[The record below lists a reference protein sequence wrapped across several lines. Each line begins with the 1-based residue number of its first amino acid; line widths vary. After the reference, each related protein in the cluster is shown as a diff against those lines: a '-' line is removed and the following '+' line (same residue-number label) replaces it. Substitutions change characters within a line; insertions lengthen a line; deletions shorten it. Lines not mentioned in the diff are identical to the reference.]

1 MNLRSVSVATQSG
14 LQMRWRDPLRFR
26 RLSSPQVRDL
36 IEHVVQGI
44 EGYGHA
50 GNGAAKTE
58 EFAALFVRMCR
69 GQRVFDGRLM
79 GRDGDPSAPAETD
92 PHPIY
97 LPGFV
102 NNDPWRHWVTV
113 QSYAQAKDSS
123 MRAYRKV
130 LGRWPHKI
138 GWIDKNLGHVKL
150 IKVKP
155 EIEGWSDDPDTWSE
169 ITFISQENM
178 TEEDVKYVQGAR
190 VNSVHGDEMQKQSV
204 WQEIRARRIANER
217 LYKVITA
224 TPEYKHEWEWCYADF
239 LACREVVVRG
249 RYRVQWSVD
258 DNRALSLEDI
268 ALRKQDYLKG
278 DGEKGELYDARVAGE
293 HVDVSGANPFP
304 TKRIKERMKDCAP
317 GRLETIVIRPEPK
330 ELWEPDYRDILPA
343 SLQIERWEMPVADHS
358 YLITIDP
365 SRGIDDDEHDP
376 CELQV
381 WDWTEPMLVC
391 RYGMRSGKGG
401 YADEDSVGILAEV
414 VGKQYNKALIDWE
427 VVNGRGEQISLTLRK
442 LRYPNLAR
450 DDRSVTPGT
459 ISENYGWNANPTTN
473 GEIVN
478 AIIKGTNDDG
488 YLCFS
493 ADVYRQLLDVREDN
507 QGRPANVRKGARH
520 HREAMICMGRALH
533 LIQTKAAPRIMQSRE
548 QQGMRA
554 ILRREFGRPVK
565 IGDGGASRVRMP
577 EVFADRTY

>member
-1 MNLRSVSVATQSG
+1 
-14 LQMRWRDPLRFR
+14 MRWRDPLRFR

-36 IEHVVQGI
+36 IEHVVEGI

-69 GQRVFDGRLM
+69 GQTVFDGRLM
-79 GRDGDPSAPAETD
+79 GRDGDPLAPAETE
-92 PHPIY
+92 PHLIH

-102 NNDPWRHWVTV
+102 DGTPWRHWVTV

-155 EIEGWSDDPDTWSE
+155 ELEGWPDDPETWSE

-178 TEEDVKYVQGAR
+178 TDEDVKYVQGAR

-204 WQEIRARRIANER
+204 WQEIRARRIANEK

-268 ALRKQDYLKG
+268 ELRKQDYLKG
-278 DGEKGELYDARVAGE
+278 DGEKSELYDARVAGE

-317 GRLETIVIRPEPK
+317 GQMETVVIRPEPK
-330 ELWEPDYRDILPA
+330 AIWEADYRDILPA
-343 SLQIERWEMPVADHS
+343 SLRIERWENWNPEHS

-381 WDWTEPMLVC
+381 WDWSDPMLVC
-391 RYGMRSGKGG
+391 RFGMRAGKGG
-401 YADEDSVGILAEV
+401 YADEDSVGILADIL
-414 VGKQYNKALIDWE
+414 GRQYGKALIDWE
-427 VVNGRGEQISLTLRK
+427 VVNGRGEQVSLTLRK
-442 LRYPNLAR
+442 LRYPNLSH

-459 ISENYGWNANPTTN
+459 VSENYGWNANPTTN

-478 AIIKGTNDDG
+478 AIIKGTNEDG

-520 HREAMICMGRALH
+520 HRESMICMGRALH
-533 LIQTKAAPRIMQSRE
+533 HIQTKPAPRVMQARE
-548 QQGMRA
+548 STGMRA

-565 IGDGGASRVRMP
+565 IGSGGAHGPRMP
-577 EVFADRTY
+577 EVFADRSE